1 WRWYKDFGKVMA
13 WQDDLPMQVAGTYTN
28 MTREL
33 VFEEN
38 ARLFGAAF
46 EQTSDW
52 VIILDHKL
60 RIRATNQALR

>member
-1 WRWYKDFGKVMA
+1 MVE
-13 WQDDLPMQVAGTYTN
+13 WQDNTPEKVAGTYTN

-46 EQTSDW
+46 EQTRDW
-52 VIILDHKL
+52 VFIMDKNL
-60 RIRATNQALR
+60 RIRATNQSFQSAFGFPA